1 MMKLRL
7 WPCKD
12 IDFSWS
18 DVRFALRDCVFTTKS
33 QTTKEGLL
41 DPTHDSLVCMSV
53 RATFDL
59 YLASRGWGLG
69 DECIFVGINVP
80 DMYRIAESRGL
91 SVVGG
96 DLDPIT
102 TEVSLSDLRE
112 KISRNTRCIV
122 IPHLFGYRYSLSGVI
137 ELANRHRID
146 VVEDCAQAFAGTNWS
161 GSDGATLSLF
171 SFGPMKTASA
181 LQGAIA
187 IVRDPILFESMSRR
201 LISYPI
207 QTTWRYFARILRFS
221 AMKIASHRMIYSV
234 LIRTM
239 RFLGVDHE
247 IVIHASTKSATGASF
262 EQRLEM
268 RPCDA
273 LIRVIQRQISSSD
286 EGIRRRVAKGER
298 LTNSIGESVCLVL
311 RNQRPNVYWMVP
323 VLVCEQ
329 ERFKNV
335 LRREGFDVISGRLKA
350 VDRGGAIGATILENA
365 LMLPFS
371 PSMSGAELQRLG
383 EFVTDYC
390 DARSQDESI
399 TSTDLKG

>member
-1 MMKLRL
+1 MKLRL

-18 DVRFALRDCVFTTKS
+18 DVGFALRNCLYTARSHADGK
-33 QTTKEGLL
+33 GLL
-41 DPTHDSLVCMSV
+41 DPTHHSLICMSV

-59 YLASRGWGLG
+59 YLASRGWGTG
-69 DECIFVGINVP
+69 DECIFVGVNVP

-91 SVVGG
+91 SVVGT
-96 DLDPIT
+96 DIDHLT
-102 TEVSLSDLRE
+102 TEVNLSQLRE
-112 KISRNTRCIV
+112 RISRNTRCIV
-122 IPHLFGYRYSLSGVI
+122 IPHLFGYRYSLNGVI

-161 GSDGATLSLF
+161 GSEGAILSLF

-187 IVRDPILFESMSRR
+187 IVRDPNLFESMSRR

-207 QTTWRYFARILRFS
+207 QTTWRYFARVLRFS
-221 AMKIASHRMIYSV
+221 VMKIASHRMIYSV
-234 LIRTM
+234 FVQTM
-239 RFLGVDHE
+239 RFLRVDHE
-247 IVIHASTKSATGASF
+247 VVIHASTKSATGASF
-262 EQRLEM
+262 EQWLKM

-273 LIRVIQRQISSSD
+273 LIRVIQRQVSSSD
-286 EGIRRRVAKGER
+286 ESVRWRVAKGEC

-323 VLVCEQ
+323 VLVRDQ
-329 ERFKNV
+329 ERFKNA
-335 LRREGFDVISGRLKA
+335 LRLEGFDAMSGRLKA
-350 VDRGGAIGATILENA
+350 FDKVGTVGATTLENA

-371 PSMSGAELQRLG
+371 PSMSDAELQRLG

-390 DARSQDESI
+390 GARSRDESV
-399 TSTDLKG
+399 TPTDL